1 MLQIV
6 SNWMTTDAIKHFFF
20 KGSTFHCE
28 EGKSETV
35 SWIFSLAAVEKFSM
49 NIAAVCLVWVDMFMQ
64 KTQ

>member
-1 MLQIV
+1 MQL
-6 SNWMTTDAIKHFFF
+6 NTFFF

-64 KTQ
+64 KKQ